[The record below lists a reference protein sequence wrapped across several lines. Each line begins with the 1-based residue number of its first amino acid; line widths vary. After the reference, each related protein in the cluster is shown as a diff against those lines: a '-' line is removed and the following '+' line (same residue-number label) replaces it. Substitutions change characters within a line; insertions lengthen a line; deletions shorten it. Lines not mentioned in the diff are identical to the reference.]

1 MYFLWASC
9 AYRLSLLGA
18 GFQYVSH
25 SSRKSK
31 HKQHSIAIC
40 TQSAASSATIATN
53 L

>member
-1 MYFLWASC
+1 MYFLSASC

-31 HKQHSIAIC
+31 HKKHSISIC
-40 TQSAASSATIATN
+40 TQSAATSATITMN